1 MAEIML
7 KFTLCNGVNSG
18 RHFFQHLECWEC
30 SKTDLS
36 ISWQAFFWKRE
47 SPLFMMFC
55 QTGNLCQWR
64 LQIWIAWVLVWDFRC
79 RCFFGDWMTEVGKR
93 IWVLRSLPLDQLHC
107 FLLVQKGFSNPW
119 EANNSPIRYPNEF
132 SVLFGVL
139 DWGFV
144 SRQLRQV
151 HTLCC
156 WHT

>member
-1 MAEIML
+1 ML

-93 IWVLRSLPLDQLHC
+93 IWVLRRVVESRKWGPSW
-107 FLLVQKGFSNPW
+107 VWIWRIGK
-119 EANNSPIRYPNEF
+119 IRQEI
-132 SVLFGVL
+132 VLF
-139 DWGFV
+139 W
-144 SRQLRQV
+144 
-151 HTLCC
+151 CC
-156 WHT
+156 WEFGMVLITFFSFYI